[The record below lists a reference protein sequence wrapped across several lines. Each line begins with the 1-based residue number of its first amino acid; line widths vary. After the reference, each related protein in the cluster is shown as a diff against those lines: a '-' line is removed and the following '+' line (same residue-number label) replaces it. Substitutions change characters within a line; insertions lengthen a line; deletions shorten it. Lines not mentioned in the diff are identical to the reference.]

1 MTGREMA
8 SLNGDLTSIVRATGD
23 RALLEKQGSDP
34 VNAHFFGIIQASPT
48 SIGDLILS
56 MSSIAD
62 RDMVLNKIH
71 YFAAIGL
78 IEIVPQAI
86 RRTISPSKGMKAETA
101 FRDYEKYPFKEEE
114 LSEPNDLSPALKQE
128 ILFLCYYGPKLD
140 HYRILGIPQD
150 ASTETIR
157 KAHVALTE
165 LLDAKRFEGKMLGS
179 YGPKLELARRI
190 VTQTDILRDPKKRE
204 RYDALLASSP
214 SSSSKRSD
222 AAQASDHA
230 AKALSLSQ
238 SEDPDDI
245 KSALEEINAA
255 IVLAPQ
261 DPDLKNIRQKLE
273 KIHKKNRLEKQL
285 FRLDQADVELFEGER
300 LKKEVAFALD
310 LGDHTAD
317 IYLQVADIMK
327 RKGLLLMAKKLARQ
341 SVEKDRS
348 FEQRA
353 NALIAKVDQI
363 LKYYK
368 DMGRDNIKE
377 VL

>member
-1 MTGREMA
+1 MA
-8 SLNGDLTSIVRATGD
+8 SLNGDLTSIVRVTGD
-23 RALLEKQGSDP
+23 RALLEKQAADP
-34 VNAHFFGIIQASPT
+34 VNTHFFGIIQSRPT

-78 IEIVPQAI
+78 IEIVPQAV
-86 RRTISPSKGMKAETA
+86 RKTISPSKGMTNEKP
-101 FRDYEKYPFKEEE
+101 FRDYAGHPFKEED
-114 LSEPNDLSPALKQE
+114 LSETNDLSLSMKQE

-140 HYRILGIPQD
+140 HYKILGVPQD
-150 ASTETIR
+150 ASAETIR
-157 KAHVALTE
+157 KTHLALTE
-165 LLDAKRFEGKMLGS
+165 LLAPKRFEGKTLGS

-190 VTQTDILRDPKKRE
+190 VAQTEILRDPKKRE
-204 RYDALLASSP
+204 RYDAILTSASSKK
-214 SSSSKRSD
+214 SET
-222 AAQASDHA
+222 AQASAHA
-230 AKALSLSQ
+230 AKALLLSQ
-238 SEDPDDI
+238 SENPDDI
-245 KSALEEINAA
+245 KNALQEINAA
-255 IVLAPQ
+255 IVLDPQ

-341 SVEKDRS
+341 SVEKDPS

-368 DMGRDNIKE
+368 DMGKDNIKE

>member
-1 MTGREMA
+1 MA
-8 SLNGDLTSIVRATGD
+8 SLSGDLTSIVRVIGD
-23 RALLEKQGSDP
+23 RAVLEKQAADP

-48 SIGDLILS
+48 SVSDLILS

-62 RDMVLNKIH
+62 RDMVLSKIQ
-71 YFAAIGL
+71 YFVAIGL
-78 IEIVPQAI
+78 IEIVPQAVRKTI
-86 RRTISPSKGMKAETA
+86 APSQDRTAEPA
-101 FRDYEKYPFKEEE
+101 FRDYGKYAFKEEE
-114 LSEPNDLSPALKQE
+114 LSEPNDLSVGMKQE

-140 HYRILGIPQD
+140 HYQTLGIPRD
-150 ASTETIR
+150 ASAETIR
-157 KAHVALTE
+157 KAHVALTG
-165 LLDAKRFEGKMLGS
+165 LLDAKRFQGKSLGS

-190 VTQTDILRDPKKRE
+190 VAQTEMLRDPKKRE
-204 RYDALLASSP
+204 RYDALLSV
-214 SSSSKRSD
+214 SSSKNSETM
-222 AAQASDHA
+222 QASDHA
-230 AKALSLSQ
+230 AKALALSQ

-245 KSALEEINAA
+245 KLALDEINAA
-255 IVLAPQ
+255 IVLSPQ
-261 DPDLKNIRQKLE
+261 DVDLKNIRQKLE

-341 SVEKDRS
+341 SVEKDPS

-353 NALIAKVDQI
+353 HALIAKVDQI

-368 DMGRDNIKE
+368 DMGKDNIRE